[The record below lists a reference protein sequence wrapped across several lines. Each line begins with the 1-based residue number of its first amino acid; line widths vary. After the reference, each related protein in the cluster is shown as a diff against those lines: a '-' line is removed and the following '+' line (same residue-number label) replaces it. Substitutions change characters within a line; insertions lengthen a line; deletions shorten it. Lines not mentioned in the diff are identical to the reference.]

1 MKFLNKLFGF
11 KEKGSSLTTEI
22 LAGAITFAS
31 MIYILP
37 TNASILS
44 AMGMDAQGV
53 FTMTALVSGV
63 ITIMMG
69 LLANFPIA
77 LSAGMGLNAY
87 ITFTVSKGMG
97 FTWQES
103 MVLLFVSGILFFIL
117 SLTPIRK
124 MIINKIPRDLKYIIS
139 AALGAFIALVG
150 LAGSKIVTFTNSEL
164 PGLGNL
170 SDPAVLIPLCGVVLV
185 IFLMLCKNTRLSKLA
200 IPIGMIVCA
209 IVSVSVNYG
218 LHSGDEVAL
227 ASSGLSSFGGSWG
240 AANLEKVVFFGF
252 LDGTNQNFGEMLVKI
267 FTNPASYIAIFS
279 LMFVNLFDTTAT
291 LVAVGRDSGLLDE
304 NGELKNATK
313 AILCDATGG
322 LICAPLGTSTVTSFA
337 ESNVGVGVGGRTG
350 LMVVVTG
357 ALLILSGFI
366 FPVFSIFSSW
376 SVTTP
381 ALVCIGGLIFVSNLK
396 HIDWNNIIM
405 GFTAFFT
412 IMFMIFTYSI
422 STGLGVGIILYVVM
436 NLASGKR
443 KDNNIVLYLIS
454 LVFLISFILTEILKY
469 LNQASAV

>member
-11 KEKGSSLTTEI
+11 KEKGSSITTEI

-44 AMGMDAQGV
+44 AMGMDSQGV
-53 FTMTALVSGV
+53 FTMTAIVSGV

-87 ITFTVSKGMG
+87 ITFTVSQGMG

-103 MVLLFVSGILFFIL
+103 MILLFVSGILFFIL
-117 SLTPIRK
+117 SLTPIRRI
-124 MIINKIPRDLKYIIS
+124 IINKIPRDLKYVIS

-150 LAGSKIVTFTNSEL
+150 LAGSKIVSFESGL
-164 PGLGNL
+164 PNLGNL

-185 IFLMLCKNTRLSKLA
+185 LFLMLSKNKWLSKLA

-218 LHSGDEVAL
+218 LHSGNEAEL
-227 ASSGLSSFGGSWG
+227 LGSGLSSFGGSWG
-240 AANLEKVVFFGF
+240 AGNLEKVVFFGF
-252 LDGTNQNFGEMLVKI
+252 LDGTKQDLGAMLVKI

-313 AILCDATGG
+313 AIMCDATGG

-350 LMVVVTG
+350 LMAIVTG
-357 ALLILSGFI
+357 ILFILSGFI

-396 HIDWNNIIM
+396 HIDWSNIIM

-412 IMFMIFTYSI
+412 IMFMLFTYSI
-422 STGLGVGIILYVVM
+422 STGLGVGIILFVVM

-443 KDNNIVLYLIS
+443 KDNNLVLYLIAGIF
-454 LVFLISFILTEILKY
+454 LVSFVLTEVLRYI
-469 LNQASAV
+469 NQVQIPA